1 MEVCHQ
7 EIKFLDKNNMEFS
20 IGAQFS
26 REFSFEETKIVDKL
40 KDILNLEL
48 KEKIYNENIIKI
60 YCSFICVSKGF
71 EPFFMVRPLK
81 IYRNEPAIEYEI
93 KLDFETFFKANEE
106 DRFKILKEEF
116 IKNSRE
122 TLDSKKLKNFDL
134 FGFISDLN
142 NILYYD

>member
-7 EIKFLDKNNMEFS
+7 GIKFLDKNNMEFS

-122 TLDSKKLKNFDL
+122 TLDSKKLKNIAID
-134 FGFISDLN
+134 
-142 NILYYD
+142 

>member
-1 MEVCHQ
+1 MGVYHQ

-40 KDILNLEL
+40 KDILNIEL
-48 KEKIYNENIIKI
+48 KEKKYDENIMKI

-81 IYRNEPAIEYEI
+81 LYKNEPAIEYEI

-106 DRFKILKEEF
+106 DRFKILKKEF
-116 IKNSRE
+116 IKKSNE
-122 TLDSKKLKNFDL
+122 ALDSKKLKGFNL
-134 FGFISDLN
+134 NGFISDLN
-142 NILYYD
+142 SIFL